1 MHLKPILR
9 RSQNSTVS
17 FNTHLL
23 YDDNI
28 KIPIDR
34 NDNGIIDPGEH
45 RDQGH
50 NSRRYLVL
58 DFHINSDINN

>member
-23 YDDNI
+23 YDDDI

-34 NDNGIIDPGEH
+34 NDNGIIDPGEPPGVRTQFKEIFGVGFSH
-45 RDQGH
+45 K
-50 NSRRYLVL
+50 
-58 DFHINSDINN
+58 F